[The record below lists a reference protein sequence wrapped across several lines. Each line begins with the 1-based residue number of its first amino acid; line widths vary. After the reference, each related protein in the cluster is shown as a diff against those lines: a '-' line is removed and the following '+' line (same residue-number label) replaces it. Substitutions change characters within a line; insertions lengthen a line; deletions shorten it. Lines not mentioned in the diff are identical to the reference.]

1 MVVLVAILI
10 ILAKL
15 IRFLKRS
22 PPNISNQTQQIY
34 SITNNNNNN
43 NNDGILYYNQALS
56 CSIEIK
62 KDNYE
67 IKEEKLPTYQDAL
80 KLKPTE

>member
-22 PPNISNQTQQIY
+22 PPNISNQAQQIY
-34 SITNNNNNN
+34 SINNNNN
-43 NNDGILYYNQALS
+43 NNDGILDYNQALS

-62 KDNYE
+62 KDNHE
-67 IKEEKLPTYQDAL
+67 FKEEKLPTYQDAL

>member
-22 PPNISNQTQQIY
+22 PPNISNQTQEIY
-34 SITNNNNNN
+34 TIN
-43 NNDGILYYNQALS
+43 NNDGILDYNQALS

-62 KDNYE
+62 KDNNE
-67 IKEEKLPTYQDAL
+67 FKEEKLPTYQDAL
-80 KLKPTE
+80 KSKPTE